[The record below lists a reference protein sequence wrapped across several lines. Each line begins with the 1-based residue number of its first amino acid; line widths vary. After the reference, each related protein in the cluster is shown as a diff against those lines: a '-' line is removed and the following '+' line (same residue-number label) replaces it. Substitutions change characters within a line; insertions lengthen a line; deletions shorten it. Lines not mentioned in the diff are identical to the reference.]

1 MKLLD
6 NILNHKHRYFYLS
19 SLNKTHL
26 LSNKIGTLHTKMYSN
41 PDCEFVPLLN
51 AFILFTD
58 TEAIPYT
65 LDNINTSI
73 NQEHWENNPVMYFQF
88 NNYSS
93 SISSFSSTALGFK
106 SSSMSALMMRS
117 IGSNYF
123 TQNSNY
129 HSIRNSLD
137 DLPKLDKNSYKFING
152 FSLGTIYTIPRFS
165 DSFMFRYDNLEERL
179 LSNVSCEI
187 NLEACIV
194 IRKDYLKEA
203 IKLIVEDNDID
214 YSKVAII
221 TNKILD
227 SKLYEDQTFTRFY
240 RRMFK
245 STTKDLGVTF
255 IEVDSPTDYLFKKQP
270 IINKSEIFNLL
281 TTEAEST
288 FDDSAF

>member
-1 MKLLD
+1 
-6 NILNHKHRYFYLS
+6 
-19 SLNKTHL
+19 
-26 LSNKIGTLHTKMYSN
+26 
-41 PDCEFVPLLN
+41 
-51 AFILFTD
+51 
-58 TEAIPYT
+58 
-65 LDNINTSI
+65 
-73 NQEHWENNPVMYFQF
+73 
-88 NNYSS
+88 
-93 SISSFSSTALGFK
+93 
-106 SSSMSALMMRS
+106 MRS

-227 SKLYEDQTFTRFY
+227 SKLYEDQTFTKFY

-245 STTKDLGVTF
+245 STTKGLGVTF